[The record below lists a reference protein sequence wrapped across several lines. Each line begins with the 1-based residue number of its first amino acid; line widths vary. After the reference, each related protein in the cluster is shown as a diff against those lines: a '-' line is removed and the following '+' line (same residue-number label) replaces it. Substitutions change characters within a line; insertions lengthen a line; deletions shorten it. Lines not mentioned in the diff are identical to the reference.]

1 MDFFTFTLIGLFT
14 GAMGGW
20 AAFAFGS
27 KTGKFI
33 AGSAS
38 LSAAALEADS
48 ALKGFIGSGHDS
60 GELVFSLCG
69 AYITGF
75 IATIVLLTRMLLQQ
89 DSRYR
94 ITLIDVVFGNNRAL
108 DAYHEAKRVELDSL
122 LERELNVGALQQES
136 QLLDARKRALDE
148 QARALQLEAEEARAV
163 LQARDELVGGQ
174 PSISLPH
181 GYRLPIKS
189 VFLQLLPH
197 HVARACQ
204 CHLGL
209 QQLNARFLAD
219 APAAING
226 MDLFDA
232 YLMEVAGCIKQH
244 LFDQHG
250 PAVDDEVRVHFRR
263 FDPRDRLYKGHVVHG
278 QVGRQL
284 TALAAGSGLIGLSR
298 QTGRSL
304 VYSVNRQAAVST
316 ASAHWWQDYLTYVFD
331 GILEHGEPTY
341 TLGISVRH
349 GAVHSGM
356 LYFLSF
362 NQWEHGLQ
370 QDLITVH
377 RALCLPR
384 ASAPQAAEVQPS
396 F

>member
-27 KTGKFI
+27 KTGKVI

-48 ALKGFIGSGHDS
+48 ALKGFIGYGHDS
-60 GELVFSLCG
+60 GQLVLSLCG
-69 AYITGF
+69 AYVVGF

-108 DAYHEAKRVELDSL
+108 DAYHEAKRVELEGL

-148 QARALQLEAEEARAV
+148 QGRALQLEMEEARKV
-163 LQARDELVGGQ
+163 LHARDELVGGQ
-174 PSISLPH
+174 PSLSLPH
-181 GYRLPIKS
+181 GYRLPIKP

-197 HVARACQ
+197 YVARMCQ
-204 CHLGL
+204 FHRGL
-209 QQLNARFLAD
+209 KQLTARFLAD
-219 APAAING
+219 APTAVNG
-226 MDLFDA
+226 VDLFDA
-232 YLMEVAGCIKQH
+232 YLMAVAGCIKQH

-250 PAVDDEVRVHFRR
+250 PVVDDEVRVHFRR
-263 FDPRDRLYKGHVVHG
+263 FDPGERLYRGHVVHG
-278 QVGRQL
+278 DAGRAL
-284 TALAAGSGLIGLSR
+284 TPLGSDSGLIALSR

-331 GILEHGEPTY
+331 SIIEHGEPAY

-349 GAVHSGM
+349 AAVHSGM

-370 QDLITVH
+370 QDLSTVH
-377 RALCLPR
+377 RALIGRMNSCGEST
-384 ASAPQAAEVQPS
+384 A
-396 F
+396 